1 MRTFAAR
8 STAHAV
14 FSLVLSSPNVLD
26 ELATLRGW
34 SRLGERDFVCAFGG
48 RSATIAVPRAFP
60 QQDLARLITRTEVNV
75 FLSGGTDDLLIRELQ
90 ALAQRELQRLFE
102 ENA

>member
-8 STAHAV
+8 STAHSV
-14 FSLVLSSPNVLD
+14 FELVRTSPSVLD

-34 SRLGERDFVCAFGG
+34 SRLGDQDFVCAFGG
-48 RSATIAVPRAFP
+48 RSATIAIPRAFP
-60 QQDLARLITRTEVNV
+60 PQDLARLITRTEVNV
-75 FLSGGTDDLLIRELQ
+75 FLSGGGDDLLVRELQ